1 VGRLRSNPVRLTL
14 MRTRLRLLLLTLLGL
29 LVLVPRPAWAIEYEI
44 FIDID
49 DEEELYDL
57 YVTDQIS
64 EDTYNTLLEL
74 RRRGVDLNTATRD
87 QLYTL
92 PNLNYEDVDAI
103 LAYRT
108 EVGVIHAPAD
118 LMAAG
123 VLSREKLGAILTFV
137 SAQDAHAKLTATHG
151 WIRYQTAWSQA
162 DNTVPPMV
170 LQARVTTLRQ
180 LTIGIT
186 GFVVRQQAG
195 DAVWEP
201 TREVLMAPELAP
213 RVRVPKVFVEWNGD
227 KFGIIAGHYQIGFGQ
242 RLTLDTTTRYT
253 PNGFVIDDS
262 VRPQRDLTRRCR
274 ESQGEL
280 PETPCPE
287 GDDDPIYYYTKDFRW
302 RDAMRGVAIG
312 AKHLSLPVG
321 WMQLYGFGSWQNRPL
336 YQYDVI
342 NRDTCDDPR
351 TCSSATVLVL
361 KEGQDPLAPASSH
374 HWATLPNLYDELLG
388 GGNMSWFYDRRTHI
402 GVTGY
407 GATTMWR
414 VEGATLDFKDTATT
428 PFGGAWGAVGVDA
441 AWGRRWSDLGIEL
454 ARSFDSMKSLL
465 PADANYGGGG
475 FAGIIRQTSTFN
487 GHEIELSARYYDQ
500 NYANPYA
507 GPISQADQ
515 YHGNRARD
523 EAGGRIRYGG
533 RIANRLDLRAL
544 ADVWVQPSEASPKI
558 QTYVRGDFDVNK
570 WFRPG
575 LWMMY
580 RNVDLRPNS
589 LVGCIDDGTA
599 IEQDDRN
606 EDGSINFRSGCLAE
620 VGQLTGR
627 LGFRPL
633 KGKLT
638 IIAQYQHEFIDDTS
652 VDGRLRQDALATLI
666 VRANP
671 INSLRISARLRYLFE
686 DIDDNEYLEQSV
698 WAYFD
703 VSYVIKKVFLIR
715 LRYDVL
721 QWLDG
726 RDSTQNR
733 IPNPEH
739 RLRLELEARF

>member
-1 VGRLRSNPVRLTL
+1 VRLTL
-14 MRTRLRLLLLTLLGL
+14 MTNRLNLGWGLLLLTLLA
-29 LVLVPRPAWAIEYEI
+29 VLFVPRPAWAIEYEI
-44 FIDID
+44 FIDVD

-57 YVTDQIS
+57 FVTDQIS

-74 RRRGVDLNTATRD
+74 RRRGLDLNTATRD

-92 PNLNYEDVDAI
+92 PNLTYENVDAI
-103 LAYRT
+103 LAYRA

-118 LMAAG
+118 LVAAG
-123 VLSREKLGAILTFV
+123 VLDREKLGSILTFI
-137 SAQDAHAKLTATHG
+137 SASDVKAKLTATHG

-162 DNTVPPMV
+162 DLGVPPMV

-180 LTIGIT
+180 LTIGVA

-195 DAVWEP
+195 DAIWEP
-201 TREVLMAPELAP
+201 TRDTLMAPELAP
-213 RVRVPKVFVEWNGD
+213 RVRVPKFFAEWNGE

-242 RLTLDTTTRYT
+242 RLTIDTTTRYT

-280 PETPCPE
+280 SETPCPE
-287 GDDDPIYYYTKDFRW
+287 DDDIYYTSKDFDW
-302 RDAMRGVAIG
+302 RDAMRGLAIG

-321 WMQLYGFGSWQNRPL
+321 WMQLYGFGSWQTRPV
-336 YQYDVI
+336 YQYDLI

-351 TCSSATVLVL
+351 FCESAEVLVL
-361 KEGQDPLAPASSH
+361 KKDQDPLAATSEH
-374 HWATLPNLYDELLG
+374 RWATLPNLYDELLG
-388 GGNMSWFYDRRTHI
+388 GGNMSWFFDRRTHV

-407 GATTMWR
+407 GANALWR
-414 VEGATLDFKDTATT
+414 VEGAQLDFKDTATT
-428 PFGGAWGAVGVDA
+428 PFGGPWGAVGVDA

-465 PADANYGGGG
+465 PADERYGGGG
-475 FAGIIRQTSTFN
+475 FAGIIRQTSTFKS
-487 GHEIELSARYYDQ
+487 HEIEVSARYYDQ

-533 RIANRLDLRAL
+533 RIANRLDLRGL

-558 QTYVRGDFDVNK
+558 QTYVRGDLDVNE

-575 LWMMY
+575 LWLQY
-580 RNVDLRPNS
+580 RNVDMRPGS
-589 LVGCIDDGTA
+589 KVGCVDDGTA
-599 IEQDDRN
+599 ADENDRN

-620 VGQLTGR
+620 MGQITGR

-638 IIAQYQHEFIDDTS
+638 IIAQYQHEFIDDPS
-652 VDGRLRQDALATLI
+652 PQVVGRLRQDGLATLI

-671 INSLRISARLRYLFE
+671 ISTLRISGRLRVLFE
-686 DIDDNEYLEQSV
+686 DIDNNHYLEESV

-703 VSYVIKKVFLIR
+703 ASYVIKRMFLIR
-715 LRYDVL
+715 LRYDVY
-721 QWLDG
+721 QWLDE
-726 RDSTQNR
+726 RDNTMNR
-733 IPNPEH
+733 VPNPEH